1 MIMTIYFI
9 NCVVWFSTEMVK
21 SSRDSIKNQ
30 PSVLK
35 IPFQKTLLKQSL
47 SWAKLFYDYG
57 QNLFK
62 VKVDKFNFDLYCY
75 WLIKCPT
82 YKYTCIL
89 CKIIVFKL

>member
-9 NCVVWFSTEMVK
+9 NYVVWFSTEMVK
-21 SSRDSIKNQ
+21 SSRDSIVNQ

-47 SWAKLFYDYG
+47 TWAKLFYDNG

-62 VKVDKFNFDLYCY
+62 VKVDKLNFDL
-75 WLIKCPT
+75 
-82 YKYTCIL
+82 
-89 CKIIVFKL
+89 

>member
-21 SSRDSIKNQ
+21 SSSDSIVNQ

-75 WLIKCPT
+75 WLIKYPT
-82 YKYTCIL
+82 YKIYTCIL
-89 CKIIVFKL
+89 CKIIIF